1 MNISIR
7 STAGPAI
14 RGVPVTIEVF
24 ADTPEDAIAT
34 FDAMLAAIK
43 NVNVNVEAVAQIA
56 KPVSAALAK
65 ADPSKEQ
72 KHAHDKAMRLLVDLY
87 RDEKTR
93 DAARALLTKYEVQKF
108 GEIPVERGH
117 ELLADAQAIKG

>member
-1 MNISIR
+1 MNVSMK
-7 STAGPAI
+7 STQAVSFKGL
-14 RGVPVTIEVF
+14 PVLLEVL
-24 ADTPEDAIAT
+24 ADTPQEAL
-34 FDAMLAAIK
+34 DAMARMIAALDG
-43 NVNVNVEAVAQIA
+43 NVNVTAVAQIA

-65 ADPSKEQ
+65 ADPSKED

-93 DAARALLTKYEVQKF
+93 DMARALLAKYEVQKF

-117 ELLADAQAIKG
+117 ELLADALKIKG

>member
-1 MNISIR
+1 MNVSMK
-7 STAGPAI
+7 STQA
-14 RGVPVTIEVF
+14 VPFKGLPVLLEVL
-24 ADTPEDAIAT
+24 ADTPEDAL
-34 FDAMLAAIK
+34 DAMEKLIAGLDG
-43 NVNVNVEAVAQIA
+43 NVNVTAVAELA